1 MRGKALERRRIDD
14 VVGAVESPEIAGQ
27 AVAHIEIAICEF
39 DGEIRRDPVSET
51 CMKRPGEIPFRQ
63 IVAECQPRQ
72 YAGAGDAEIGE
83 VRNRDPRP
91 AGAGADERR
100 YAPPG
105 AEVDI
110 GVGESEPFG
119 FGGVIGVSAEAT
131 GEADEVK
138 TVEIRIAAILAGNIP
153 AEPGVEPITDAK
165 AEDTRGV
172 KGQVLAGRSIGGVE
186 RVIQPLD
193 ALIAESD
200 IAPQIPPA
208 EILDRRRDIYWRRRD
223 GHVRSER
230 HRRQQGCRSGG
241 NQTLN

>member
-1 MRGKALERRRIDD
+1 MPRRSAPAQRRHLGRRAVELPAHAHFEIMRGKALERRRIDD

-63 IVAECQPRQ
+63 IVAECQPRH

-83 VRNRDPRP
+83 VRNRDPRS

-110 GVGESEPFG
+110 SVGKSQPFG
-119 FGGVIGVSAEAT
+119 FGGVISMSAEAL
-131 GEADEVK
+131 GKADEIK
-138 TVEIRIAAILAGNIP
+138 ALEIRIAAILAGNIP
-153 AEPGVEPITDAK
+153 AEPGIELIADAK
-165 AEDTRGV
+165 AEDTGGV
-172 KGQVLAGRSIGGVE
+172 KAQALA
-186 RVIQPLD
+186 
-193 ALIAESD
+193 
-200 IAPQIPPA
+200 
-208 EILDRRRDIYWRRRD
+208 
-223 GHVRSER
+223 
-230 HRRQQGCRSGG
+230 
-241 NQTLN
+241 